1 MAEAS
6 IRTSVTIEV
15 SLNPEEV
22 GLICDAIQNPLG
34 NQHINEETQSY
45 SQMREELYAVLK
57 TVLVKALAAG

>member
-6 IRTSVTIEV
+6 IKYRMTVEV

-22 GLICDAIQNPLG
+22 GLICDALG
-34 NQHINEETQSY
+34 NQHINDETQSY